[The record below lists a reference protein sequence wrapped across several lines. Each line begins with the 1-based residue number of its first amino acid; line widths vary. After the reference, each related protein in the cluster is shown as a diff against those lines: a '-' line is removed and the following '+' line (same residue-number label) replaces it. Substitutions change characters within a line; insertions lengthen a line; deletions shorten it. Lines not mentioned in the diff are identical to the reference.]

1 MNRETVCQIIRRNI
15 VNVEICVSHD
25 VNINKVKR
33 HDKKPRAQ
41 RYLQIQS
48 LI

>member
-15 VNVEICVSHD
+15 FNVEICVSHD
-25 VNINKVKR
+25 VNINKVKT
-33 HDKKPRAQ
+33 DNEKPRAQ
-41 RYLQIQS
+41 RYLEIQS